1 MPLLNLLKEEKIR
14 MTEPK
19 AEEFEIALKVSQ
31 ARTHLKVQLKNSYF
45 MLVLAPS
52 AKEEKNGY
60 FWYDVPLSFA
70 RNANQR
76 SPARRAGCPFIH
88 RVALDSSERKEEQA
102 ENEYDLSIRRTEG

>member
-45 MLVLAPS
+45 MLVLAP
-52 AKEEKNGY
+52 
-60 FWYDVPLSFA
+60 P
-70 RNANQR
+70 
-76 SPARRAGCPFIH
+76 P
-88 RVALDSSERKEEQA
+88 
-102 ENEYDLSIRRTEG
+102 